1 MSFLYNNMK
10 SAGSSQSAFSLDEF
24 GVYLKEA
31 LKNALKLSTGPNGD
45 YAVHASIQGVTVIP
59 YYPVDRPIDY
69 SFYTDIYKVLVV
81 AAYPY
86 YTVLKPLGLQLVAI
100 KGDIYQRRRGLFFPW
115 LRGVPKRKL
124 LSPDQYSEDIFRAIS
139 SKNMEIP
146 LMENFSINLEHTTHI
161 AISGQSGSGKS
172 YLVRYFLP
180 YLLSMGDLTLIDP
193 KADDLLLWAK
203 SDQCTAIR
211 KGTGRIPNVEYP
223 DLLGKTGTFLSE
235 VSDTLAQEVQIMYQR
250 EDVYSKTGKR
260 PFGHRFIVIDELLA
274 LTQGRQKVDVN
285 NFFAN
290 LSSLALLGR
299 SAKMHLILIS
309 QRFSSDAMPT
319 SIRDQLQAVFQLGPI
334 TKSSTQFL
342 FPDFDSEGVIPP
354 RGKGTGICQ
363 VQGDVIPYPRPFLSP
378 TYTEEY
384 RQETNHEN
392 FLF

>member
-1 MSFLYNNMK
+1 MRFDYNRMK
-10 SAGSSQSAFSLDEF
+10 STGSSQSVSSQHQDDFCD
-24 GVYLKEA
+24 YLKAA
-31 LKNALKLSTGPNGD
+31 LQNALKLTTGDYGD
-45 YAVHASIQGVTVIP
+45 YAVTPSSQGVTVVP

-86 YTVLKPLGLQLVAI
+86 YTVLKPSGLQLVPI
-100 KGDIYQRRRGLFFPW
+100 KSDLYQRRRGLFFPW
-115 LRGVPKRKL
+115 LKGVPKRRV
-124 LSPDQYSEDIFRAIS
+124 LSPDKYAEDIARAVS
-139 SKNMEIP
+139 LKSMQIP
-146 LMENFSINLEHTTHI
+146 LMDNFSIDLEHTTHI

-180 YLLSMGDLTLIDP
+180 YLLAMGDLTLIDP

-211 KGTGRIPNVEYP
+211 RNTGRTPNVEYP
-223 DLLGKTGTFLSE
+223 DLLGKSGTFLSE
-235 VSDTLAQEVQIMYQR
+235 VSETLSREVHIMYQR
-250 EDVYSKTGKR
+250 EDTYSKTGKR

-274 LTQGRQKVDVN
+274 LTQGGQKVDVN

-334 TKSSTQFL
+334 TKTSTQFL

-363 VQGDVIPYPRPFLSP
+363 IQGDVIPYPRPFLSP
-378 TYTEEY
+378 TYTDD
-384 RQETNHEN
+384 
-392 FLF
+392 

>member
-1 MSFLYNNMK
+1 MKLPYNTK
-10 SAGSSQSAFSLDEF
+10 PAGSSQSAFSQDDF
-24 GVYLKEA
+24 QDYLKSAIQKA
-31 LKNALKLSTGPNGD
+31 LELDAGEGGD
-45 YAVHASIQGVTVIP
+45 YEVMTSSKGVTVIP

-86 YTVLKPLGLQLVAI
+86 YTVLKPSGLQLVSIENAAF
-100 KGDIYQRRRGLFFPW
+100 DRRRGLFFPW
-115 LRGVPKRKL
+115 LKGIPKRKVL
-124 LSPDQYSEDIFRAIS
+124 TPGQYSREIVRVFDTKS
-139 SKNMEIP
+139 MEIP
-146 LMENFSINLEHTTHI
+146 LMENFSIDLENTTHM

-203 SDQCTAIR
+203 SDQCTVLR
-211 KGTGRIPNVEYP
+211 RGTGRTPTVEYP
-223 DLLGKTGTFLSE
+223 NLLAKTGTFLEEVSE
-235 VSDTLAQEVQIMYQR
+235 VLAHEVSIMLKR
-250 EDVYSKTGKR
+250 EDTYSKTGER

-274 LTQGRQKVDVN
+274 LTQGGDKKTVDK
-285 NFFAN
+285 FFAS

-299 SAKMHLILIS
+299 SAKIHLVLIS
-309 QRFSSDAMPT
+309 QRFSSEAMPT

-334 TKSSTQFL
+334 TRNTTQFL

-378 TYTEEY
+378 TYT
-384 RQETNHEN
+384 QED
-392 FLF
+392 

>member
-1 MSFLYNNMK
+1 MRFDYNRMK
-10 SAGSSQSAFSLDEF
+10 SAGSSQSASSQQQDDFRD
-24 GVYLKEA
+24 YLKEA
-31 LKNALKLSTGPNGD
+31 LKNALKLTTGD
-45 YAVHASIQGVTVIP
+45 YGDYEVTTSSQGVTVIP

-69 SFYTDIYKVLVV
+69 GFYSDIYKVLVV

-86 YTVLKPLGLQLVAI
+86 FTVLKPSGLQLVPI
-100 KGDIYQRRRGLFFPW
+100 KSDLYQRRRGLFFPW
-115 LRGVPKRKL
+115 LKGVPKRRV
-124 LSPDQYSEDIFRAIS
+124 LSPEKYAEDIARAVS
-139 SKNMEIP
+139 SKSMEIP
-146 LMENFSINLEHTTHI
+146 LMDGFSIDLECTTHI

-203 SDQCTAIR
+203 SPQCTVIR
-211 KGTGRIPNVEYP
+211 RNTGRTPSVEYP
-223 DLLGKTGTFLSE
+223 DLLGKSGTFLSE
-235 VSDTLAQEVQIMYQR
+235 VSETLSREVHIMYER
-250 EDVYSKTGKR
+250 EDSYSKTGKR

-274 LTQGRQKVDVN
+274 LTQGGQKVDVT
-285 NFFAN
+285 NFFSN

-363 VQGDVIPYPRPFLSP
+363 IQGDVIPYPRPFLSP
-378 TYTEEY
+378 TYTDE
-384 RQETNHEN
+384 
-392 FLF
+392 

>member
-1 MSFLYNNMK
+1 MRFDYNHMK
-10 SAGSSQSAFSLDEF
+10 SAGSSQSASSQQQDDFRD
-24 GVYLKEA
+24 YLKEA
-31 LKNALKLSTGPNGD
+31 LKNALKLTTGD
-45 YAVHASIQGVTVIP
+45 YGDYEVTTSSQGVTVIP

-69 SFYTDIYKVLVV
+69 GFYSDIYKVLVV

-86 YTVLKPLGLQLVAI
+86 FTVLKPSGLQLVPI
-100 KGDIYQRRRGLFFPW
+100 KSDLYQRRRGLFFPW
-115 LRGVPKRKL
+115 LKGVPKRRV
-124 LSPDQYSEDIFRAIS
+124 LSPEKYAEDIARAVS
-139 SKNMEIP
+139 SKSMEIP
-146 LMENFSINLEHTTHI
+146 LMDGFSIDLECTTHI

-203 SDQCTAIR
+203 SPQCTVIR
-211 KGTGRIPNVEYP
+211 RNTGRTPSVEYP
-223 DLLGKTGTFLSE
+223 DLLGKSGTFLSE
-235 VSDTLAQEVQIMYQR
+235 VSETLSREVHIMYER
-250 EDVYSKTGKR
+250 EDSYSKTGKR

-274 LTQGRQKVDVN
+274 LTQGGQKVDVT
-285 NFFAN
+285 NFFSN

-363 VQGDVIPYPRPFLSP
+363 IQGDVIPYPRPFLSP
-378 TYTEEY
+378 TYTDE
-384 RQETNHEN
+384 
-392 FLF
+392 